1 MLKKILSTG
10 LIENML
16 PYEQRRVR
24 AANSV
29 ALVLIGMLVV
39 PFTILSW
46 AYFPPIA
53 FSPLL
58 GIVACSVYFALTKA
72 GHTRL
77 ARFILVVAPTLL
89 VTHYNAMLCG
99 PEGNP
104 LTTLTFI
111 SMVFIIM
118 AFVVVDTR
126 EKGLLVLTVLSSGM
140 AILLLPVVK
149 QWVVMDPAHTVA
161 RLAFVALLE
170 DGWMSHVSYFVAIL
184 AASLAMLGLSKI
196 GRSAE
201 QESEVARRV
210 AEEKSEAMRQE
221 KQIADETL
229 KKLEEAQH
237 TESQRRWAAEGIAQL
252 TNLTRTHSNEKA
264 TALYDQVII
273 HFVKYLEANQ
283 GGLYTIDRENEETEI
298 RLEACYAYD
307 RKKYLQK
314 TIAPGEGLVGQ
325 VFLER
330 HPMCLTE
337 VPQNYVNITSGLGK
351 ATPRALVIVPLIVN
365 EAVEGVLEI
374 ATFKVV
380 EDHHLKFLEKA
391 GESLA
396 AFIQMNRVNT
406 KTRILLTEAQQQ
418 AEEMRAQEE
427 EMRQNLEELAAT
439 QEEIHRKEQAY
450 QNKIAELESQLA
462 ES

>member
-1 MLKKILSTG
+1 MLEKILSTG
-10 LIENML
+10 LTENML
-16 PYEQRRVR
+16 SYERRRVR

-29 ALVLIGMLVV
+29 ALVLAGMLAI

-46 AYFPPIA
+46 VHFPPIA

-58 GIVACSVYFALTKA
+58 GIVVGGVYFALTKA

-77 ARFILVVAPTLL
+77 ARFILVVAPALQ

-99 PEGNP
+99 PEGSP
-104 LTTLTFI
+104 LTTLTFV

-126 EKGLLVLTVLSSGM
+126 EKELLILTVSSSGM
-140 AILLLPVVK
+140 AILLLPLVK
-149 QWVVMDPAHTVA
+149 QWVVIDLEHTAA

-170 DGWMSHVSYFVAIL
+170 HGWMSHVAYFVAIV
-184 AASLAMLGLSKI
+184 AASSAMLGLSRI
-196 GRSAE
+196 SRSAE
-201 QESEVARRV
+201 QESEAARQE
-210 AEEKSEAMRQE
+210 AEENSEAMRQE
-221 KQIADETL
+221 KLMADETL

-237 TESQRRWAAEGIAQL
+237 TENQRRWAAEGIAQL
-252 TNLTRTHSNEKA
+252 TNLTRAHSNDKGS
-264 TALYDQVII
+264 ALYDQVII

-283 GGLYTIDRENEETEI
+283 GGLYTINRENEETEI
-298 RLEACYAYD
+298 HLEACYAYN

-330 HPMCLTE
+330 EPVRLTE
-337 VPQNYVNITSGLGK
+337 VPENYVNITSGLGK
-351 ATPRALVIVPLIVN
+351 ATPRALAIVPLIVN
-365 EAVEGVLEI
+365 EAVEGILEI
-374 ATFKVV
+374 ATFKVI

-396 AFIQMNRVNT
+396 AFIQMNRINT
-406 KTRILLTEAQQQ
+406 KTRILLAEAQQQ

-450 QNKIAELESQLA
+450 QSRIAELESQLA
-462 ES
+462 KS